1 MEHKEHLQELMAEI
15 VNIFG
20 KQIITEKTFV
30 NMLADYRAFEGNSD
44 ARKIL
49 NAIIT
54 GRYAKLL
61 VNLTTS
67 QLDLPKL
74 KYFANELA
82 EADGFQKEKVETVM
96 RMVVFACNK
105 GNQNRADYSIIKHE
119 GKFGCVN
126 SKGDIII
133 PFEYDKMR
141 DFKSDFG
148 IHIVCV
154 KNFECG
160 DVYTTLG
167 ELVFSGGA
175 NFGLTNEDGLWRVE
189 KNSKNGLIHPN
200 GEVVVPFEYKSIVT
214 VNPGT
219 DIRLLVVETENGMF
233 GVLDYMGHQILPP
246 VFESIPNF
254 ISDTFEIIEA
264 KLSDRYM
271 YFNLDGSVAEI
282 SPLFCATP
290 FTAYTYNQNDH
301 KLPKGYIVNGAKL
314 IVSTTHGDITDVNG
328 KILCNLGS
336 FNDGLAVAKA
346 DNLWIG
352 YMNESLEW
360 KIRQF
365 RHDPNALFDLCEP
378 FSHGLA
384 IVWKGGKKG
393 LINTEGKMIASPQ
406 YENIIIRD
414 WCLILRYA
422 ENPIQ
427 TIFADSYLVGDCYIM
442 PCNEQDEFKCIMN
455 GIYDIGNF
463 SNRRTFAQY
472 RNFVGIVTSGGES
485 IEPLEYEWHRSW
497 NSPKLHEA
505 KVISPVRRNGSW
517 GSLDLEKGF
526 VPFSKDVQERNEH
539 RYLAKHQDTS
549 TPIPYFDEY
558 QKEEVPCGFKWSN
571 LYHIPETLYS
581 DFKRISTTMSN
592 EQRLQWLKSNSVTQ
606 LN

>member
-1 MEHKEHLQELMAEI
+1 MENREHLQELMTNI
-15 VNIFG
+15 VDIFG
-20 KQIITEKTFV
+20 KEIITENRFV
-30 NMLADYRAFEGNSD
+30 NLLADYRAFDGNND
-44 ARKIL
+44 ARRIL
-49 NAIIT
+49 NAIVA

-61 VNLTTS
+61 VNMTTS
-67 QLDLPKL
+67 QLDLPRL

-82 EADGFQKEKVETVM
+82 ESDGFHEEKVETVM

-105 GNQNRADYSIIKHE
+105 VNQDDADYSIIKQE
-119 GKFGCVN
+119 DKYGCIN

-141 DFKSDFG
+141 DFNSDFG
-148 IHIVCV
+148 TYIVCV

-175 NFGLTNEDGLWRVE
+175 NIGLTNEDGLWRVE
-189 KNSKNGLIHPN
+189 KNNKYGLIHPN
-200 GEVVVPFEYKSIVT
+200 GEIVVPFEYKSIVT

-219 DIRLLVVETENGMF
+219 DIRLLVVETENRMF
-233 GVLDYMGHQILPP
+233 GVLDYMGHQVLPP

-264 KLSDRYM
+264 KLSGRYM

-282 SPLFCATP
+282 SPLFCTTP

-301 KLPKGYIVNGAKL
+301 KMPKGYIVNGAKL

-328 KILCNLGS
+328 KILCNLGP
-336 FNDGLAVAKA
+336 FNDGLAVAKE

-360 KIRQF
+360 IIRQF
-365 RHDPNALFDLCEP
+365 RHDPDALFDLCEP
-378 FSHGLA
+378 FSNGLA
-384 IVWKGGKKG
+384 IVWKGDKRG
-393 LINTEGKMIASPQ
+393 LINVEGKMVASPQ

-422 ENPIQ
+422 EKPIH
-427 TIFADSYLVGDCYIM
+427 TIFTDSYLVGDSYIM
-442 PCNEQDEFKCIMN
+442 PYKQKNKFTCIMN

-463 SNRRTFAQY
+463 SNNRTFAQY
-472 RNFVGIVTSGGES
+472 RNFVGIVTSDGKS

-505 KVISPVRRNGSW
+505 NVISPVRRNGLW
-517 GSLDLEKGF
+517 GGLDLDKGF
-526 VPFSKDVQERNEH
+526 MPFNQDAQNRNEQ
-539 RYLAKHQDTS
+539 RYLAKHQETS
-549 TPIPYFDEY
+549 TPIPYFNEY
-558 QKEEVPCGFKWSN
+558 QKEEEPCGFKWSN
-571 LYHIPETLYS
+571 LYHIPVRLYS
-581 DFKRISTTMSN
+581 DFIRLSITMTN
-592 EQRLQWLKSNSVTQ
+592 AQRLQWLKSNSVTQ